1 MVCWGRLSECIYY
14 GTEATV
20 ATYPP
25 ALGPAAETGDAD
37 VAAPIEYAAAV
48 DRYLDHAALGVASR
62 RVYRIS
68 LAGWAWPLVGKPV
81 PSGAERRRA
90 TPPLVPLALLDDPGT
105 GGRLAAALTER
116 AATTDARTVNREL
129 SALRSAVGWWRDRGW
144 IAADP
149 TTGLRHRQPAALALP
164 LGRRQ
169 VGDLFGLASELREQ
183 AFWRV
188 LYDSG
193 APAGEVLALDAHQL
207 DLLRHRVRARPD
219 GGSHIDIEWQGT
231 TSQILR
237 WLLSGRTWG
246 PVFLTDRRAPARTAS
261 ADVCPLTGQA
271 RMSYR
276 RAAEIFAALT
286 RPLDPS
292 GRGWT
297 LHQLSAAKVDVRGL

>member
-1 MVCWGRLSECIYY
+1 MLR
-14 GTEATV
+14 
-20 ATYPP
+20 YPP
-25 ALGPAAETGDAD
+25 ALGPAAETGNMAA
-37 VAAPIEYAAAV
+37 AAPIEYTAAV
-48 DRYLDHAALGVASR
+48 DRYLDQAALSAASR

-90 TPPLVPLALLDDPGT
+90 TPPLVPLALLDDPDT
-105 GGRLAAALTER
+105 DRRLAAALAER
-116 AATTDARTVNREL
+116 SAITDARTVNREL
-129 SALRSAVGWWRDRGW
+129 SALRSAVGWWRDQGW
-144 IAADP
+144 IDADP
-149 TTGLRHRQPAALALP
+149 TTGLRHRRPAGPGRP
-164 LGRRQ
+164 LDGGQ
-169 VGDLFGLASELREQ
+169 VSDLFGLAPGLREQ

-193 APAGEVLALDAHQL
+193 APAGEVLAMDADQL
-207 DLLRHRVRARPD
+207 DLLRHRVRARPG
-219 GGSHIDIEWQGT
+219 GGSRTSIEWQGA

-246 PVFLTDRRAPARTAS
+246 PVFLTDRRAPARTAP

-286 RPLDPS
+286 RPLDPA

-297 LHQLSAAKVDVRGL
+297 LHQLSAARVDVRRGL

>member
-1 MVCWGRLSECIYY
+1 ML
-14 GTEATV
+14 
-20 ATYPP
+20 TYPP
-25 ALGPAAETGDAD
+25 ALGPAEETGVVAA
-37 VAAPIEYAAAV
+37 AAPIEYTVAV
-48 DRYLDHAALGVASR
+48 ERYLDQAPLAVASR

-68 LAGWAWPLVGKPV
+68 LIGWAWPLVGKPV

-90 TPPLVPLALLDDPGT
+90 APPLVPLELLDDPDT
-105 GGRLAAALTER
+105 GGRLAAALAER
-116 AATTDARTVNREL
+116 SAITDARTVNREL
-129 SALRSAVGWWRDRGW
+129 SALRSAVRWWQDQGW
-144 IAADP
+144 INADP
-149 TTGLRHRQPAALALP
+149 TAGLRHRQPAALGRP
-164 LGRRQ
+164 LDDGQ
-169 VGDLFGLASELREQ
+169 VGDLFGLAPGLREQ

-193 APAGEVLALDAHQL
+193 APAGEVLAIDAHQL

-219 GGSHIDIEWQGT
+219 GGPRTGIEWQGA

-246 PVFLTDRRAPARTAS
+246 PVFLTDRRAPAMTAP

-286 RPLDPS
+286 RPLDPA

-297 LHQLSAAKVDVRGL
+297 LHQLSAARADVRGL